1 MIEPSYTSSRI
12 LDPFSD
18 TEDIT
23 AIHKSYDELSKL
35 ELTAVWYPRIVG
47 FITVITSSLMIT
59 MAWTRRKHLFHRL
72 VLGKKVASQPRLL

>member
-18 TEDIT
+18 AEDT
-23 AIHKSYDELSKL
+23 AVIHKSYDELSKI
-35 ELTAVWYPRIVG
+35 EMTAVWYPRIVG
-47 FITVITSSLMIT
+47 FVTVIASAFMIT

-72 VLGKKVASQPRLL
+72 VLGKKVASQPR